1 MTADPLPTRANA
13 EPLFLVTFLPA
24 QAAPPAR
31 ARRVEQAPARED
43 GEDFEE
49 ELKATRDELRG
60 TTEQFETANEELKAA
75 NEEITSVNEEL
86 QATNEELEASKEELQ
101 SLNEELNAVNSQL
114 ERKVIELEQ
123 SGDDLR
129 NLLAGN
135 EIATIFLD
143 THLRIKWFTPAVRS
157 LFELLDQDIG
167 RPIANF
173 AQKFGQVDLIGK
185 AEAAINRL
193 ATFAEE
199 VPADDGRCFLL
210 RVQPYQTRDNH
221 IAGAVATFIDISEL
235 KAKQGEIAAS
245 RDYAEAIVNT
255 MRDPLLVLSDD
266 LRLIS
271 ANPAFYKM
279 FNLRPSLAE
288 GQKFLELNNGQ
299 WDTPRLRELLEELL
313 LTNSEISD
321 FEVRHDFPAGERF
334 IMINARRI
342 AGDGDRPDLILMAKQ
357 DVTERRYA
365 EERQELL
372 VAELSH
378 RVKNTLAVV
387 ASIANQTLRRSDSL
401 ESFGDAF
408 LGRLHALGRA
418 HDMVLQHA
426 LQDLPL
432 TNILELALK
441 PFQADGQ
448 IAIRQGPAIDLG
460 QVASQSLTMILH
472 ELATNAVKYGALSAA
487 GGKVA
492 IGWRVKSDGGTR
504 RVTLIWAESGG
515 PAVRSPVRR
524 GHGSRFIERSAAYE
538 LRGKAALEFA
548 PEGFRAQIE
557 FPLKPPEKG
566 RKSRPG
572 GDEDKA

>member
-1 MTADPLPTRANA
+1 
-13 EPLFLVTFLPA
+13 
-24 QAAPPAR
+24 R
-31 ARRVEQAPARED
+31 ARPVEQAPARED

-123 SGDDLR
+123 SSDDLR

-199 VPADDGRCFLL
+199 VPADDSRCFLL
-210 RVQPYQTRDNH
+210 RVQPYQTRDNR

-235 KAKQGEIAAS
+235 KARQGEIAAS

-266 LRLIS
+266 FRLIS

-299 WDTPRLRELLEELL
+299 WDTPRLRELLE
-313 LTNSEISD
+313 
-321 FEVRHDFPAGERF
+321 
-334 IMINARRI
+334 
-342 AGDGDRPDLILMAKQ
+342 
-357 DVTERRYA
+357 
-365 EERQELL
+365 
-372 VAELSH
+372 
-378 RVKNTLAVV
+378 
-387 ASIANQTLRRSDSL
+387 
-401 ESFGDAF
+401 
-408 LGRLHALGRA
+408 
-418 HDMVLQHA
+418 
-426 LQDLPL
+426 
-432 TNILELALK
+432 
-441 PFQADGQ
+441 
-448 IAIRQGPAIDLG
+448 
-460 QVASQSLTMILH
+460 
-472 ELATNAVKYGALSAA
+472 
-487 GGKVA
+487 
-492 IGWRVKSDGGTR
+492 
-504 RVTLIWAESGG
+504 
-515 PAVRSPVRR
+515 
-524 GHGSRFIERSAAYE
+524 
-538 LRGKAALEFA
+538 
-548 PEGFRAQIE
+548 
-557 FPLKPPEKG
+557 
-566 RKSRPG
+566 
-572 GDEDKA
+572 